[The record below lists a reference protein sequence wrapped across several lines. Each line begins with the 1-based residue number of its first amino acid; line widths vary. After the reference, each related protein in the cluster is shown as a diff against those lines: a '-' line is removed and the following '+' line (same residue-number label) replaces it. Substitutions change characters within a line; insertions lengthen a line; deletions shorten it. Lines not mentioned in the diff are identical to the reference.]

1 VEWLAGAPDQASA
14 SLRAALGIYEDRH
27 VVPLADLAKAAL
39 AGFAAE
45 LSGEQA

>member
-1 VEWLAGAPDQASA
+1 
-14 SLRAALGIYEDRH
+14 